1 MEKPAFRSNNF
12 PEAEYRSLDKP
23 FGGDS
28 HVPVLFLKEVRFS
41 GFNTFSFQISRLN
54 TFMVL
59 NIPDHLEWV

>member
-1 MEKPAFRSNNF
+1 MEKTAFIANNV
-12 PEAEYRSLDKP
+12 PEAEYRTEDEP
-23 FGGDS
+23 FGKNS
-28 HVPVLFLKEVRFS
+28 HVLVFFLKEVRFF